1 MNYKLALL
9 FGVLVWMGI
18 APLYAVDTPPVMN
31 GHDTSPKYYKETNTP
46 VALFPDFT
54 ITDAENDDIK
64 GLVIAF
70 TSGNH
75 TDQDILSFTDQ
86 NGITGSFD
94 KTKGALVLSG
104 AASPADYQ
112 TAVRSITYSN
122 DAAPGAASYDQRTL
136 TISLANADYFSQDS
150 KLNDGHFYEYVNAS
164 VTWSEAKIAASA
176 KTYYGLQ
183 GYLATVTSVTENSF
197 ILSKISNMIWLGGSD
212 AASEGTWLWVTG
224 PENGAPCNYVNWS
237 VSEPNNGGTT
247 GTDEDYLMMYSSNYP
262 GEWNDIYD
270 TKTYGY
276 VVEYGGM
283 SGETLKMT
291 TTTTLNV
298 VAPQPPVMNGNDTSP
313 TYSTETSTPVALF
326 PDFTITDTENDNIKG
341 LVIAFTSGNHTDQ
354 DVLSFTN
361 QNGITGTF
369 DKSKG
374 ALVLTG
380 DASPANYQAAV
391 RSITYTIDAE
401 FSSVNNEQRTLT
413 ISLAN
418 TDYFSQ
424 DSKLDDGHFYK
435 YVSTELSWTDAKTA
449 AASTTYY
456 GLQGYL
462 CTVTSAAENSFILG
476 IQDNADGV
484 LWLGGSDDVS
494 QGTSEGIWKWVTGP
508 EAGTTFYQGGTA
520 FNGSYV
526 NWGPSQPSND
536 GNVENYLQFFTN
548 KNSSTLPPGKWN
560 DRKNTTATGYIIEY
574 GGMSG
579 DPTINMTTTTTL
591 NIDLVRPKAPGGVV
605 DNLRVWF
612 NANSGTTSGASTITN
627 GNITGWEG
635 QSRYKIT
642 VSDVAGDPAVVP
654 NRANFNAVVSFDGD
668 DAIKTSST
676 APYTTY
682 FNSTKDDN
690 TAFLVKKT
698 TDGRVEAGYGSATGT
713 RDRAGY
719 FERTSDNQR
728 TDYGK
733 DGTIMYG
740 NTTTI
745 SKYVIA
751 RQDVQPGDLSLYLD
765 GALEKQLNEFNS
777 LAGSNDGY
785 LGFGAN
791 PQDFSSPS
799 TTDIAE
805 YIIYAAD
812 LSDTEVKEVES
823 YLALKY
829 GISKTDD
836 YLASDGSTIWSAT
849 DNTGY
854 DNDIFGVGQD
864 NASGLNQKVSR
875 SANNTNGPILAT
887 TQDFTAS
894 NTDGS
899 RTALGEGNF
908 MLMGHNNSAENS
920 FTSSFNGGTN
930 NRSDRVWKV
939 DEIGTVGDVY
949 FAIPK
954 TAITFPSGI
963 PVLVISN
970 DLTFDSS
977 DDVVNLTDDGTYYWA
992 SINPDD
998 GAYLAFATTTP
1009 GFTLS
1014 KSALT
1019 IGENAGTGTFTVVL
1033 DAQPL
1038 NDVVFKVTSDDANE
1052 ATVDESTLTFT
1063 TANWNT
1069 PQTVTVTGVNDNI
1082 DRNDNATITVSV
1094 DDASSDDYFDALD
1107 DQTVA
1112 VTLTNDD
1119 TAGFTVSETNLTVP
1133 ENAGTGTFTVVL
1145 NTEPTTDVVLDVVSD
1160 DTNEATVD
1168 QGVLTFTSGDWD
1180 TPQTVTVTGVDDAI
1194 DRNDNATITV
1204 SVNGASSDDAFD
1216 ALEDQTVSVTLT
1228 NDDVAPTVST
1238 TTATSI
1244 TSTSVVM
1251 GGNMSDNGTAAI
1263 IETGVVYSS
1272 TNTTPAIGGTDVTKD
1287 ANGAE
1292 TGVYSKTIGSLT
1304 PNTKYY
1310 FQAYATNSAGTS
1322 YGGVQ
1327 SFTTKQTQTITFNT
1341 LSDKTYGD
1349 SDFDPAAT
1357 ASSGLTVAYSSSDA
1371 SVATVVDGKI
1381 RIVGAGSCTI
1391 YADQEGDGDYDVAPQ
1406 VSQNLTIDK
1415 ATLTVTAEDKS
1426 KTYGE
1431 ANPTLTLSYS
1441 GFVNGEDK
1449 TVLTTE
1455 PTVSTTATMSSVPG
1469 TYPIIVLGGDAD
1481 NYTFSYTNGTLT
1493 VNKADQTI
1501 TFAAL
1506 ADKTY
1511 GDADFNLP
1519 ATSSSGLDVTYSSSN
1534 TNVATV
1540 SGNTVTIVGAGTT
1553 TITASQAGDG
1563 NYNAASDVPQTLTIN
1578 KADQTITFAALADKT
1593 YGDADFNLS
1602 ATSSSG
1608 LDVTYSSSNT
1618 NVATVS
1624 GTTVTIVGA
1633 GTTTITASQAGDG
1646 NYNSASAVTQT
1657 LNVNKATLSV
1667 KADDQVRNYGEANP
1681 MLTFQYG
1688 IFVNGEDKTV
1698 LTTEPTVSTTAT
1710 TSSVPGTY
1718 PIIVLGGDAD
1728 NYTFSYT
1735 NGTLTVNKADQTI
1748 MFAAL
1753 ADKTY
1758 GDADFNLSAT
1768 SSSGLDVTYSSSNT
1782 NVATVSGSMVT
1793 IVGVGSTTITASQA
1807 GDGNYNA
1814 ASAVQ
1819 QTLTINKADQTI
1831 TFAALADKTYGDADF
1846 NLSATSSSGHDVT
1859 YSSSNT
1865 NVATVSGSTVTI
1877 VGAGSTTIMASQT
1890 GDDNYNAAVLV
1901 EQTLTVGKATLSV
1914 TADDKSKTY
1923 GAANPTL
1930 TVSYSGFAGSDSESD
1945 LATAPTATTSAT
1957 TTSGAGTYAIT
1968 ASGGVSDNYTF
1979 SYTDGTLTVDKAT
1992 LSVTAD
1998 DQSKT
2003 YGDANPALTVSY
2015 SGFVGSDGASALT
2028 TAPTAS
2034 TTATTT
2040 SGAGTYAITASGG
2053 VSDNYTFSYTDG
2065 TLTVDK
2071 ATLSVIADDQSKT
2084 YGDANPTLTVSY
2096 SGFVGS
2102 DGESALT
2109 TVPTATT
2116 TATTTS
2122 GSGTYPIT
2130 VSGGADNNYT
2140 FSYTDGTLT
2149 VGKVALSVTADDQSK
2164 TYGDANPAL
2173 TVSYSGFV
2181 GSDGASALTTAPTAT
2196 TSATTTSGAGTYPIT
2211 VSGGADNNYTFSY
2224 TDGMLTVGKAT
2235 LSVTADDKRKVYGE
2249 PNPALTVS
2257 YSGFVGND
2265 SESDLDT
2272 APVATTTATISSIN
2286 GDYPITVSGGAD
2298 NNYTFSYTDGT
2309 LTVGQSTQTITFDA
2323 LSDKTYG
2330 DAPFDLTAR
2339 ASSDLTVTYS
2349 SSDESV
2355 VTISGSTV
2363 TIVGA
2368 GTATITASQAGD
2380 NNFNAAAPVEQTLT
2394 VGKATLS
2401 VTADDKSK
2409 TYGEANPTLTVSYSG
2424 FVGSD
2429 GESDL
2434 TTAPTATTTAT
2445 TTSGAGTYAI
2455 TGSGGSDDNYTFS
2468 YTDGTLT
2475 VGKAAL
2481 SVTADDQSKTYGEA
2495 NPTLTVS
2502 YSGFVGSDGE
2512 SDLTTAPTA
2521 TTTATTTSGAGTYA
2535 ITVSAGVSDNYTFSY
2550 TNGTLT
2556 VGKAAL
2562 SVTADDQSKTYGEAN
2577 PALTVSYSGFVG
2589 NDSESDLDTAP
2600 VATTTATISSIN
2612 GDYPITVSGGADN
2625 NYTFSYTDGTLTV
2638 GKSTQTITFDALSD
2652 KAYGDAPFD
2661 LTARASSDLTV
2672 TYSSSDE
2679 SVVTISGSTVT
2690 IVGAGTA
2697 TITASQAGDNNFNAA
2712 APVEQTLTVGKAT
2725 LRVTANNQSKTYGEA
2740 NPALIL
2746 MYSGFVGN
2754 DSESDLDIMPVAST
2768 TATISSGVG
2777 TCPITVTGGIDNNY
2791 TFSYTDGMLTIG
2803 KATLSVTADDQSR
2816 GYGEAN
2822 PVLTLSYNGF
2832 VGSDSE
2838 SDLDTAPVAT
2848 TTATISSENG
2858 DYPISV
2864 SGGADNNYTFRYV
2877 DGTLTVGRKTQ
2888 SITFNAL
2895 ENRTDEDAGFE
2906 LNATSSSGLPVIF
2919 TSSDK
2924 SVAICTGTNGSTVEI
2939 VGVGSCIIYADQPG
2953 NSDYDAAPQVEQPL
2967 TVVKYIAGDTNHDG
2981 IIDNGEVAGDTDGDG
2996 QITLPE
3002 VAGDTNGDGTID
3014 SGEVAGDTDG
3024 SGSIDHGEVAG
3035 DTDGSGS
3042 IDHGEVGGDTNGD
3055 GTIDNGE
3062 VAGDTNGDG
3071 TIDNGEVAGDT
3082 NGDGTIDNG
3091 EVAGDTNGDGQITS
3105 PEAAGDT
3112 NGDGEIDN
3120 GEAAG
3125 DTNGNGTIDNG
3136 ETREV
3141 NPKTDHANIKYL
3153 FSPNGDG
3160 INDYWKIPNI
3170 LDLGRV
3176 HVKIYD
3182 RWGNLLYESTDYQN
3196 NWNGTYNG
3204 NPVPEGAYIYFII
3217 TQKNGTQSGVVN
3229 LVR

>member
-391 RSITYTIDAE
+391 RSITYTNDAE

-751 RQDVQPGDLSLYLD
+751 RQDVQLGDLSLYLD

-854 DNDIFGVGQD
+854 DNDIFGIGQD

-908 MLMGHNNSAENS
+908 MLMGHNNGTENS

-939 DEIGTVGDVY
+939 DETGTVGDVY

-1038 NDVVFKVTSDDANE
+1038 NDVVFKVTSDDMNE
-1052 ATVDESTLTFT
+1052 ATVDASTLTFT

-1119 TAGFTVSETNLTVP
+1119 TAGFTVSETNLTVN

-1145 NTEPTTDVVLDVVSD
+1145 NTEPTTDVVLDVVCD
-1160 DTNEATVD
+1160 KTAEATVSAPS
-1168 QGVLTFTSGDWD
+1168 LTFTPANWD
-1180 TPQTVTVTGVDDAI
+1180 TPQTITVTGVNDDI
-1194 DRNDNATITV
+1194 DRDDNATITV
-1204 SVNGASSDDAFD
+1204 SVD
-1216 ALEDQTVSVTLT
+1216 
-1228 NDDVAPTVST
+1228 
-1238 TTATSI
+1238 
-1244 TSTSVVM
+1244 
-1251 GGNMSDNGTAAI
+1251 
-1263 IETGVVYSS
+1263 
-1272 TNTTPAIGGTDVTKD
+1272 
-1287 ANGAE
+1287 
-1292 TGVYSKTIGSLT
+1292 
-1304 PNTKYY
+1304 
-1310 FQAYATNSAGTS
+1310 
-1322 YGGVQ
+1322 
-1327 SFTTKQTQTITFNT
+1327 
-1341 LSDKTYGD
+1341 
-1349 SDFDPAAT
+1349 
-1357 ASSGLTVAYSSSDA
+1357 
-1371 SVATVVDGKI
+1371 
-1381 RIVGAGSCTI
+1381 
-1391 YADQEGDGDYDVAPQ
+1391 
-1406 VSQNLTIDK
+1406 
-1415 ATLTVTAEDKS
+1415 
-1426 KTYGE
+1426 
-1431 ANPTLTLSYS
+1431 
-1441 GFVNGEDK
+1441 
-1449 TVLTTE
+1449 
-1455 PTVSTTATMSSVPG
+1455 
-1469 TYPIIVLGGDAD
+1469 
-1481 NYTFSYTNGTLT
+1481 
-1493 VNKADQTI
+1493 
-1501 TFAAL
+1501 
-1506 ADKTY
+1506 
-1511 GDADFNLP
+1511 
-1519 ATSSSGLDVTYSSSN
+1519 
-1534 TNVATV
+1534 
-1540 SGNTVTIVGAGTT
+1540 
-1553 TITASQAGDG
+1553 
-1563 NYNAASDVPQTLTIN
+1563 
-1578 KADQTITFAALADKT
+1578 
-1593 YGDADFNLS
+1593 
-1602 ATSSSG
+1602 
-1608 LDVTYSSSNT
+1608 
-1618 NVATVS
+1618 
-1624 GTTVTIVGA
+1624 
-1633 GTTTITASQAGDG
+1633 
-1646 NYNSASAVTQT
+1646 
-1657 LNVNKATLSV
+1657 
-1667 KADDQVRNYGEANP
+1667 
-1681 MLTFQYG
+1681 
-1688 IFVNGEDKTV
+1688 
-1698 LTTEPTVSTTAT
+1698 
-1710 TSSVPGTY
+1710 
-1718 PIIVLGGDAD
+1718 
-1728 NYTFSYT
+1728 
-1735 NGTLTVNKADQTI
+1735 
-1748 MFAAL
+1748 
-1753 ADKTY
+1753 
-1758 GDADFNLSAT
+1758 
-1768 SSSGLDVTYSSSNT
+1768 
-1782 NVATVSGSMVT
+1782 
-1793 IVGVGSTTITASQA
+1793 
-1807 GDGNYNA
+1807 
-1814 ASAVQ
+1814 
-1819 QTLTINKADQTI
+1819 
-1831 TFAALADKTYGDADF
+1831 
-1846 NLSATSSSGHDVT
+1846 
-1859 YSSSNT
+1859 
-1865 NVATVSGSTVTI
+1865 
-1877 VGAGSTTIMASQT
+1877 
-1890 GDDNYNAAVLV
+1890 
-1901 EQTLTVGKATLSV
+1901 
-1914 TADDKSKTY
+1914 
-1923 GAANPTL
+1923 
-1930 TVSYSGFAGSDSESD
+1930 
-1945 LATAPTATTSAT
+1945 
-1957 TTSGAGTYAIT
+1957 
-1968 ASGGVSDNYTF
+1968 
-1979 SYTDGTLTVDKAT
+1979 
-1992 LSVTAD
+1992 
-1998 DQSKT
+1998 
-2003 YGDANPALTVSY
+2003 
-2015 SGFVGSDGASALT
+2015 
-2028 TAPTAS
+2028 
-2034 TTATTT
+2034 
-2040 SGAGTYAITASGG
+2040 
-2053 VSDNYTFSYTDG
+2053 
-2065 TLTVDK
+2065 
-2071 ATLSVIADDQSKT
+2071 
-2084 YGDANPTLTVSY
+2084 
-2096 SGFVGS
+2096 
-2102 DGESALT
+2102 
-2109 TVPTATT
+2109 
-2116 TATTTS
+2116 
-2122 GSGTYPIT
+2122 
-2130 VSGGADNNYT
+2130 
-2140 FSYTDGTLT
+2140 
-2149 VGKVALSVTADDQSK
+2149 
-2164 TYGDANPAL
+2164 
-2173 TVSYSGFV
+2173 
-2181 GSDGASALTTAPTAT
+2181 
-2196 TSATTTSGAGTYPIT
+2196 
-2211 VSGGADNNYTFSY
+2211 
-2224 TDGMLTVGKAT
+2224 
-2235 LSVTADDKRKVYGE
+2235 
-2249 PNPALTVS
+2249 
-2257 YSGFVGND
+2257 
-2265 SESDLDT
+2265 
-2272 APVATTTATISSIN
+2272 
-2286 GDYPITVSGGAD
+2286 
-2298 NNYTFSYTDGT
+2298 
-2309 LTVGQSTQTITFDA
+2309 
-2323 LSDKTYG
+2323 
-2330 DAPFDLTAR
+2330 
-2339 ASSDLTVTYS
+2339 
-2349 SSDESV
+2349 
-2355 VTISGSTV
+2355 
-2363 TIVGA
+2363 
-2368 GTATITASQAGD
+2368 
-2380 NNFNAAAPVEQTLT
+2380 
-2394 VGKATLS
+2394 
-2401 VTADDKSK
+2401 
-2409 TYGEANPTLTVSYSG
+2409 
-2424 FVGSD
+2424 
-2429 GESDL
+2429 
-2434 TTAPTATTTAT
+2434 
-2445 TTSGAGTYAI
+2445 
-2455 TGSGGSDDNYTFS
+2455 
-2468 YTDGTLT
+2468 
-2475 VGKAAL
+2475 
-2481 SVTADDQSKTYGEA
+2481 
-2495 NPTLTVS
+2495 
-2502 YSGFVGSDGE
+2502 
-2512 SDLTTAPTA
+2512 
-2521 TTTATTTSGAGTYA
+2521 
-2535 ITVSAGVSDNYTFSY
+2535 
-2550 TNGTLT
+2550 
-2556 VGKAAL
+2556 
-2562 SVTADDQSKTYGEAN
+2562 
-2577 PALTVSYSGFVG
+2577 
-2589 NDSESDLDTAP
+2589 
-2600 VATTTATISSIN
+2600 
-2612 GDYPITVSGGADN
+2612 
-2625 NYTFSYTDGTLTV
+2625 
-2638 GKSTQTITFDALSD
+2638 
-2652 KAYGDAPFD
+2652 
-2661 LTARASSDLTV
+2661 
-2672 TYSSSDE
+2672 
-2679 SVVTISGSTVT
+2679 
-2690 IVGAGTA
+2690 
-2697 TITASQAGDNNFNAA
+2697 
-2712 APVEQTLTVGKAT
+2712 
-2725 LRVTANNQSKTYGEA
+2725 
-2740 NPALIL
+2740 
-2746 MYSGFVGN
+2746 
-2754 DSESDLDIMPVAST
+2754 
-2768 TATISSGVG
+2768 
-2777 TCPITVTGGIDNNY
+2777 
-2791 TFSYTDGMLTIG
+2791 
-2803 KATLSVTADDQSR
+2803 
-2816 GYGEAN
+2816 
-2822 PVLTLSYNGF
+2822 
-2832 VGSDSE
+2832 
-2838 SDLDTAPVAT
+2838 
-2848 TTATISSENG
+2848 
-2858 DYPISV
+2858 
-2864 SGGADNNYTFRYV
+2864 
-2877 DGTLTVGRKTQ
+2877 
-2888 SITFNAL
+2888 
-2895 ENRTDEDAGFE
+2895 
-2906 LNATSSSGLPVIF
+2906 
-2919 TSSDK
+2919 
-2924 SVAICTGTNGSTVEI
+2924 
-2939 VGVGSCIIYADQPG
+2939 
-2953 NSDYDAAPQVEQPL
+2953 
-2967 TVVKYIAGDTNHDG
+2967 
-2981 IIDNGEVAGDTDGDG
+2981 
-2996 QITLPE
+2996 
-3002 VAGDTNGDGTID
+3002 
-3014 SGEVAGDTDG
+3014 
-3024 SGSIDHGEVAG
+3024 
-3035 DTDGSGS
+3035 
-3042 IDHGEVGGDTNGD
+3042 
-3055 GTIDNGE
+3055 
-3062 VAGDTNGDG
+3062 
-3071 TIDNGEVAGDT
+3071 
-3082 NGDGTIDNG
+3082 
-3091 EVAGDTNGDGQITS
+3091 
-3105 PEAAGDT
+3105 
-3112 NGDGEIDN
+3112 
-3120 GEAAG
+3120 
-3125 DTNGNGTIDNG
+3125 
-3136 ETREV
+3136 
-3141 NPKTDHANIKYL
+3141 
-3153 FSPNGDG
+3153 
-3160 INDYWKIPNI
+3160 
-3170 LDLGRV
+3170 
-3176 HVKIYD
+3176 
-3182 RWGNLLYESTDYQN
+3182 
-3196 NWNGTYNG
+3196 
-3204 NPVPEGAYIYFII
+3204 
-3217 TQKNGTQSGVVN
+3217 
-3229 LVR
+3229 